1 MAGLREDKK
10 RRTRQ
15 AIGDVAMRLFA
26 ERGFEAVTVNE
37 IAEAAGVAKVTL
49 FKYFPSKESLVLHA
63 VEEDLAGVVIARP
76 PGRSP
81 LRALR
86 EYLLAFA
93 AAPIGEADELIA
105 RMKVIVDS
113 PALTAAVN
121 RLQYG
126 SRRALAR
133 ALLPG
138 GRPLM
143 PCETGEGSSAPR
155 EAGDETPPRSDAA
168 GDGTSPRSDAAPG
181 AAGHHPQPARAPGA
195 DPAALAAELAAAQI
209 SAAVLTLQ
217 ETFFQRVAAGMPPA
231 EAGRLLR
238 GDVDLA
244 FDLLENGLAWLG
256 EKGTT

>member
-15 AIGDVAMRLFA
+15 AIADAAMRLFA
-26 ERGFEAVTVNE
+26 ERRFEAVTVNE

-93 AAPIGEADELIA
+93 AAPVGDADELIT

-133 ALLPG
+133 ALLPD
-138 GRPLM
+138 GRPPT
-143 PCETGEGSSAPR
+143 PCEAGE
-155 EAGDETPPRSDAA
+155 
-168 GDGTSPRSDAAPG
+168 GTSPRSDAAPG
-181 AAGHHPQPARAPGA
+181 AAGHPPQPAGAPGA

-231 EAGRLLR
+231 EAGQLLR

-244 FDLLENGLAWLG
+244 FELLENGLAWLG
-256 EKGTT
+256 ERGTT

>member
-63 VEEDLAGVVIARP
+63 VEEDLAGVVLARP

-93 AAPIGEADELIA
+93 AAPIGDADELIA

-113 PALTAAVN
+113 PALIAAVN

-143 PCETGEGSSAPR
+143 PCEPGESSPTPGAAGEGSFAPC
-155 EAGDETPPRSDAA
+155 EA
-168 GDGTSPRSDAAPG
+168 GDGTPPRNDAAPG
-181 AAGHHPQPARAPGA
+181 AAGHHPQPAGAPGA
-195 DPAALAAELAAAQI
+195 EPAALAAELAAAQI

>member
-15 AIGDVAMRLFA
+15 AIADVAMRLFA

-37 IAEAAGVAKVTL
+37 IAEAAGVVKVTL

-63 VEEDLAGVVIARP
+63 VEENLAGVVTARP

-86 EYLLAFA
+86 EHLLAFA
-93 AAPIGEADELIA
+93 AAPGVVGDADELIT

-113 PALTAAVN
+113 PTLTAAVN

-138 GRPLM
+138 GGPPT
-143 PCETGEGSSAPR
+143 PCEARG
-155 EAGDETPPRSDAA
+155 
-168 GDGTSPRSDAAPG
+168 GTSPRSDAGQGTPG
-181 AAGHHPQPARAPGA
+181 PRPRPAGVPGGDA
-195 DPAALAAELAAAQI
+195 DALAAELAAAQI

-256 EKGTT
+256 ERGTT

>member
-15 AIGDVAMRLFA
+15 AIGDMAMRLFA

-86 EYLLAFA
+86 EHLLAFA
-93 AAPIGEADELIA
+93 AAPIGDADEMIA

-138 GRPLM
+138 GRPLT
-143 PCETGEGSSAPR
+143 PCETGESSPTPCEAGEGSSAPC
-155 EAGDETPPRSDAA
+155 EA
-168 GDGTSPRSDAAPG
+168 GDGTPPRSDAAPG
-181 AAGHHPQPARAPGA
+181 AAGHHPPPAGTPGA

-231 EAGRLLR
+231 EAGQLLR

-256 EKGTT
+256 EKETT